1 MIMKEKAVNIGNG
14 IGTSYGMAVESIF
27 WI

>member
-14 IGTSYGMAVESIF
+14 IGASCGIAVESIF
-27 WI
+27 